1 MGDLYYLDLNVLGNG
16 MDVLVDDMININF
29 I

>member
-16 MDVLVDDMININF
+16 MDVLVDDMIDINF